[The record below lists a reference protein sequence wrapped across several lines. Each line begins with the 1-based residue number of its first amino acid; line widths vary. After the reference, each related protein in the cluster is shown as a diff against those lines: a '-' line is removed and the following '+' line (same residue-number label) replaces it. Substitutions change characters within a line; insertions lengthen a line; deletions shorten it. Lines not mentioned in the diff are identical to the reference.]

1 MNDNLLMI
9 LIGLMS
15 LTLLVLSW
23 AVIGLLVVAKRE
35 IPKLQRQTA
44 RLLDEVIPTIKH
56 TTLTLQEAERAMR
69 EAAETLEN
77 FHIVSDN
84 IRHKLEAADA
94 VGAKLRRVPEKTARL
109 LGRLIHHG
117 FKLGGRVVSQQ
128 VEKRLSA
135 QRATVYDGASG
146 LDTSIQADA
155 RGLGDSPK
163 QASLAAALGHT
174 GAAGDDEG
182 ISGDTYAAA
191 SENSAPQVAESTP
204 SGEAT
209 TNTTHKEG

>member
-1 MNDNLLMI
+1 MNDTLLMI

-23 AVIGLLVVAKRE
+23 AVIGLLIVAKRE

-44 RLLDEVIPTIKH
+44 RLLDEVIPTIQH

-84 IRHKLEAADA
+84 IRHKLEVADA

-117 FKLGGRVVSQQ
+117 FQLGGRIVSQQ

-135 QRATVYDGASG
+135 KRATIYDGAHG
-146 LDTSIQADA
+146 LGTSSKQTVPVPADA
-155 RGLGDSPK
+155 TGGE
-163 QASLAAALGHT
+163 T
-174 GAAGDDEG
+174 GARVDMR
-182 ISGDTYAAA
+182 AAV
-191 SENSAPQVAESTP
+191 SENSAPQVAESVPT
-204 SGEAT
+204 GEAT